1 MNIEKNK
8 LNLSVSIS
16 CPFDIDV
23 TSPKAKIIFECNGK
37 TRRLPFLVT
46 NYFRQKQS
54 DSCIIVC
61 TYSFFLDEIYYN
73 YNCNDDIKV
82 RIDFY
87 YGDNEVIGIPF
98 TVSTNVLTENSNIEL
113 DEKYIEYECF
123 DGVTVFSD
131 ESEFDNDRKKSKNS
145 YSFDFD
151 CENNQFIIHQ
161 IPENKYNEI
170 FIKKKCSYYSSYKIY
185 FLYLKNCF
193 KRCFAPLFYY

>member
-1 MNIEKNK
+1 MIINKMNIEKNK

-113 DEKYIEYECF
+113 DEKYIA
-123 DGVTVFSD
+123 V
-131 ESEFDNDRKKSKNS
+131 S
-145 YSFDFD
+145 YT
-151 CENNQFIIHQ
+151 HLTL
-161 IPENKYNEI
+161 PTK
-170 FIKKKCSYYSSYKIY
+170 
-185 FLYLKNCF
+185 
-193 KRCFAPLFYY
+193 A

>member
-1 MNIEKNK
+1 MFDCKMIINKMNIEKNK

-113 DEKYIEYECF
+113 DEKYIEYECLHS
-123 DGVTVFSD
+123 FS
-131 ESEFDNDRKKSKNS
+131 RK
-145 YSFDFD
+145 
-151 CENNQFIIHQ
+151 
-161 IPENKYNEI
+161 
-170 FIKKKCSYYSSYKIY
+170 
-185 FLYLKNCF
+185 
-193 KRCFAPLFYY
+193 